1 VTTPFR
7 LESVR
12 IETVNGPF
20 VIEFPAHLTVLAGAT
35 GVGKTTLLEL
45 IKFGLGGDGL
55 LAPVVETSVSEV
67 HLDVQVGRSR
77 FALSRPI
84 SEKGRKH
91 VRVVDLVSGD
101 RLPDRAVD
109 NNQENSISDL
119 LMTALGLPTD
129 MRAAPRGKNSSSK
142 GHRITFNDVFKYM
155 YVSQAAINQE
165 IAGSGDNYYEPKR
178 RAVFELLFGLTRPE
192 ILDLQSRLNE
202 LNRQVAEANR
212 EYETVHRFLAD
223 SKTAS
228 RLDSEA
234 AQAAAAAEEREAHA
248 ELRALTTQL
257 GDAVDRETQALR
269 DLLTASE
276 RSEAEARELVVELG
290 REAREYR
297 QERRRVEQDVARFDR
312 MANAGERL
320 ANIEFVVCPRCTQ
333 SLTQRFVSAGACR
346 VCLQPDI
353 VPDLPQ
359 GSYERAS

>member
-1 VTTPFR
+1 MTTPFR

-155 YVSQAAINQE
+155 YVS
-165 IAGSGDNYYEPKR
+165 
-178 RAVFELLFGLTRPE
+178 
-192 ILDLQSRLNE
+192 
-202 LNRQVAEANR
+202 
-212 EYETVHRFLAD
+212 
-223 SKTAS
+223 
-228 RLDSEA
+228 
-234 AQAAAAAEEREAHA
+234 
-248 ELRALTTQL
+248 
-257 GDAVDRETQALR
+257 
-269 DLLTASE
+269 
-276 RSEAEARELVVELG
+276 
-290 REAREYR
+290 
-297 QERRRVEQDVARFDR
+297 
-312 MANAGERL
+312 
-320 ANIEFVVCPRCTQ
+320 
-333 SLTQRFVSAGACR
+333 
-346 VCLQPDI
+346 
-353 VPDLPQ
+353 
-359 GSYERAS
+359 